1 MDEYYPPPN
10 PAWPAGNSG
19 GGRPNLDLSQ
29 SIGSRMG
36 PYPGQANK
44 QEGGIGHMTDM
55 QTNGDVPTPN
65 GTSNLPVMAA
75 NLPIEMFNQAIN
87 FEAAMRNPMF
97 AQNAMMMGMMSSQ
110 AEKKPVKDATMEIL
124 EQQQNM
130 EQARL
135 LQRFKELRSWQLQQ
149 QDMLMKQQQM
159 QLEALKSEQQRT
171 HALIAKQRDT
181 QWAGKHNGQMNN
193 PLSPTKTPPIRQRGQ
208 GPAFPPMA
216 MMQNGSLQ
224 RPPNLQS
231 LPPTMTEQG
240 GGQIPRPVMYVNP
253 DEENDEIKTNPDLFS
268 DTNSATGSQA
278 MTDEFPN
285 LESVSEVGERN
296 NVMANPTSHHRGHH
310 EKTLA
315 PSQVFQS
322 MPSQGHMAPTKPGR
336 SQGKLDKSKK
346 SAAFCSNDLEMDEGI
361 GTLQSSSSLDH
372 ALNGPVETGYVRID
386 TGVAG
391 GERDDE
397 IGDELEQHP
406 LDDDDDDESEEN
418 ENEETLERGYNDEVL
433 QPDERPIKPL
443 VADKKTFEQMLEEQL
458 REEEERLRA
467 KEEDSTQSPKR
478 PFLKR
483 GEGLARFCLTKGAVK
498 QTGSRREVTSAG
510 RENKTA
516 PPTKSSSK
524 PSTQTN
530 TKPVVKSPRN
540 KAKQPQAK
548 LVLKT
553 SPRNQQSKNTN
564 QSSIRPKS
572 GLTNQ
577 RPVNK
582 HASETNLTG
591 GNRKIGEIQSNFQ
604 ENYHGQG
611 DCDPSQERRNGQSN
625 RQFEIEE
632 IKSRIPPRASRTPDS
647 IPDDTSFVE
656 KLQRREINAEFEQED
671 LDEFEML
678 ENFAD
683 NASFCSNS
691 SVVVK
696 VMQRDRLRQFQ
707 QPISKKQQSPRQ
719 SVAKQLEANI
729 KKDPLPTQTRPNE
742 SRAVITNETK
752 KLLPAHQKMETKS
765 KLSPRIEEDDES
777 WSDTDSDD
785 TETEDNDKNDEEE
798 SSDEDD
804 DDDEEETSS
813 SDSDEVIENERQKK
827 SDHFSSSGA
836 QTEIDNFVLHNQNDN
851 NSDGDSE
858 TFFPRSPSKIMTRK
872 VATKEDRSTMNTVS
886 SLLQK
891 LNPGAVP
898 SQSQFSHGSMAN
910 EQGYVSSNYG
920 QQNTDNFNLSF
931 NSSAYAPQ
939 AKSPIVISRDVLP
952 TTQGALIHSSLPQVK
967 EKMKENEDEE
977 DTDFQIHGKFSS
989 PRISSDL
996 SSKDGDENSGNDSD
1010 TSYSALKISA
1020 KSSRSQIQSS
1030 VEMKPSLGSYSQS
1043 EGQRRMEEDNQE
1055 SEDDNDFDD
1064 EEEWGETTLKSKSPH
1079 KSSEHEKLKT
1089 GVAGAAGSDGTPPTS
1104 HLMTRLFPKLKPQPS
1119 KLQQLQDQKMST
1131 NNSAATGDGVQSKLL
1146 REKLAE
1152 LEKEIEKF
1160 RSENTNL
1167 EKLRKEREEG
1177 LTKLKKEIG
1186 EFEKEKNVE
1195 LQRIQEYK
1203 KEEMKKLRHE
1213 KKMFEKYQKASRALP
1228 DKKEREEIEMLKKQ
1242 LQELQE
1248 EMKRKDTRWTNST
1261 SRLRSKIDQLE
1272 QENGELKEEI
1282 KLMEKK
1288 RLEWLQREQTGKGN
1302 SVTGKDNYL
1311 MSRDSANFRN
1321 QVISSADFQTTD
1333 SEEEKDPV
1341 RDQSSSRSSYPP
1353 STAPHAVPGQM
1364 NLRPSQFQPQVNV
1377 RAPPPSGSQAVRL
1390 QQSHPGATV
1399 GLNNLSK
1406 PPGKSGQVS
1415 SMGSGHSKQMVN
1427 VQTGQASSIGSGQS
1441 KHQPGNS
1448 GASGGQQ
1455 KHSNQSTGQSK
1466 SATNSW
1472 SSSSSKESSHLDK
1485 GNMLRTSLTEDVPR
1499 QVLSTAAVPQ
1509 DTSMYTDTED
1519 AQYSN
1524 NIPRKTATKFNI
1536 DKSAIDKGDSRY
1548 DELQHTDGK
1557 VERVYRTGAREI
1569 LFSNGTRKE
1578 ISADGLT
1585 IIVSFFNGDIK
1596 QIMPDQRIVYYYCEA
1611 QTTHSTYPD
1620 GLEILQF
1627 PNNQVEKHYP
1637 DKTKEIIFPDQTIK
1651 YLFQN
1656 GSEESIF
1663 PDGTVIRVDKN
1674 GDKTMEFPNGQREI
1688 HTQEYKRREYPD
1700 GTVKTV
1706 YPDGRQ
1712 ETRYSNGRI
1721 RVKDKDGNVIVDRR
1735 C

>member
-19 GGRPNLDLSQ
+19 GGRPNIDLNQ
-29 SIGSRMG
+29 SMGSRVG
-36 PYPGQANK
+36 PYQGQATK
-44 QEGGIGHMTDM
+44 QEAGVGHTGMTDM
-55 QTNGDVPTPN
+55 HANGDITTPN
-65 GTSNLPVMAA
+65 GMASLPVMAA
-75 NLPIEMFNQAIN
+75 NLPMEMFNQAFN

-110 AEKKPVKDATMEIL
+110 TEKKPVKDATMEIL
-124 EQQQNM
+124 EQQQTM

-159 QLEALKSEQQRT
+159 QLNALKSEQERT
-171 HALIAKQRDT
+171 QALIAKQRDS
-181 QWAGKHNGQMNN
+181 QWGKQNGQTNN
-193 PLSPTKTPPIRQRGQ
+193 PMSPTKTPPIRQRGQ
-208 GPAFPPMA
+208 GPGFPP
-216 MMQNGSLQ
+216 MMQNGSMQ

-231 LPPTMTEQG
+231 VPHTRPEQAGGVLPC
-240 GGQIPRPVMYVNP
+240 PVMYVNL
-253 DEENDEIKTNPDLFS
+253 DEENDEVKTNPDLFS

-278 MTDEFPN
+278 MTDEFTN
-285 LESVSEVGERN
+285 LESVSEVGEQN
-296 NVMANPTSHHRGHH
+296 NVMVNQASHRRGNHG
-310 EKTLA
+310 KTLA
-315 PSQVFQS
+315 PSQVYQS

-336 SQGKLDKSKK
+336 NQGKLDKNKM
-346 SAAFCSNDLEMDEGI
+346 SAATCSHDLEMDEGI
-361 GTLQSSSSLDH
+361 GTLRSPSSPDH
-372 ALNGPVETGYVRID
+372 PSKCPVQID
-386 TGVAG
+386 YDHFDGRVAG
-391 GERDDE
+391 NERDGG
-397 IGDELEQHP
+397 IDELEQHP
-406 LDDDDDDESEEN
+406 LDDDDEDESEEN
-418 ENEETLERGYNDEVL
+418 ENEETLERAYNDEAM
-433 QPDERPIKPL
+433 QPDERPIRPG
-443 VADKKTFEQMLEEQL
+443 VAGKKTFEQLLEEQL
-458 REEEERLRA
+458 RDEEKRLRVKEEEE
-467 KEEDSTQSPKR
+467 STQSPRR

-483 GEGLARFCLTKGAVK
+483 GQGLARFGLIKEK
-498 QTGSRREVTSAG
+498 QGGCKKDVTSAG
-510 RENKTA
+510 HENKTG
-516 PPTKSSSK
+516 PSSK
-524 PSTQTN
+524 ASSKTSTQSIS
-530 TKPVVKSPRN
+530 KPTVKSPRG
-540 KAKQPQAK
+540 KTKQPQAK

-553 SPRNQQSKNTN
+553 SPRNQLSKNTN
-564 QSSIRPKS
+564 QSSIRPKT
-572 GLTNQ
+572 GFTNQ
-577 RPVNK
+577 KQVDK
-582 HASETNLTG
+582 QVSDTNLTG
-591 GNRKIGEIQSNFQ
+591 ESQKMAESRSQGNHQ
-604 ENYHGQG
+604 GQG
-611 DCDPSQERRNGQSN
+611 QHDPIQNKQILPSS
-625 RQFEIEE
+625 RQLEIED
-632 IKSRIPPRASRTPDS
+632 IKSRIPSRASRTPDS

-656 KLQRREINAEFEQED
+656 KLKEREINAEFEQED

-707 QPISKKQQSPRQ
+707 QPVSKKQQSPRQ
-719 SVAKQLEANI
+719 SVAKQLEATI
-729 KKDPLPTQTRPNE
+729 KKDPQTTLSGQNE
-742 SRAVITNETK
+742 SRVPTQMRKMLPPQQETK
-752 KLLPAHQKMETKS
+752 P

-777 WSDTDSDD
+777 WSDTDSDE
-785 TETEDNDKNDEEE
+785 TETEDNENNNEEE
-798 SSDEDD
+798 SSDEDG
-804 DDDEEETSS
+804 ESS
-813 SDSDEVIENERQKK
+813 SSESDEVIESEVQKK
-827 SDHFSSSGA
+827 R
-836 QTEIDNFVLHNQNDN
+836 DNFASSAQAENDNFILHGQNDN
-851 NSDGDSE
+851 NSDADSE

-872 VATKEDRSTMNTVS
+872 VASKEDRSTLNTVS

-891 LNPGAVP
+891 LNPGAVS
-898 SQSQFSHGSMAN
+898 SQSQFSQGTMATQ
-910 EQGYVSSNYG
+910 QGYVSANYG

-931 NSSAYAPQ
+931 NSSSYVPQ

-952 TTQGALIHSSLPQVK
+952 PSHGAYSSNSLPQVK
-967 EKMKENEDEE
+967 EKVTKIEDEE
-977 DTDFQIHGKFSS
+977 DTDNDFQIHGKFSS

-1020 KSSRSQIQSS
+1020 KSSRSQFQSFVETKQNSGSFSQGES
-1030 VEMKPSLGSYSQS
+1030 VRQRKEEEKP
-1043 EGQRRMEEDNQE
+1043 E
-1055 SEDDNDFDD
+1055 SELDTDFDD
-1064 EEEWGETTLKSKSPH
+1064 DEEWGETTLKSKSPR
-1079 KSSEHEKLKT
+1079 KNLEQDKTKT
-1089 GVAGAAGSDGTPPTS
+1089 GMAGAAGSDGTPPTS
-1104 HLMTRLFPKLKPQPS
+1104 QLMTRLFPKLKPQPS
-1119 KLQQLQDQKMST
+1119 KLQQLQEQKLST
-1131 NNSAATGDGVQSKLL
+1131 NNSASSSDGVQSKLL
-1146 REKLAE
+1146 REKLSE

-1160 RSENTNL
+1160 RSENANL

-1186 EFEKEKNVE
+1186 DFEKEKNAE

-1213 KKMFEKYQKASRALP
+1213 KKMFEKYQKASRAIP

-1302 SVTGKDNYL
+1302 SSTGKDNIQ
-1311 MSRDSANFRN
+1311 MSRDSTNFRN
-1321 QVISSADFQTTD
+1321 PITSSADFQNTD

-1341 RDQSSSRSSYPP
+1341 RDQSSSRSSFPP
-1353 STAPHAVPGQM
+1353 STVPHAMSGQM

-1377 RAPPPSGSQAVRL
+1377 RAPPPSISTGTQGIRH
-1390 QQSHPGATV
+1390 QQTHLGATA

-1415 SMGSGHSKQMVN
+1415 STGSSHSQQTAN
-1427 VQTGQASSIGSGQS
+1427 VQTSQASSTAQS
-1441 KHQPGNS
+1441 KNHAVIS

-1455 KHSNQSTGQSK
+1455 KHTGQISGQSK
-1466 SATNSW
+1466 SSANSW
-1472 SSSSSKESSHLDK
+1472 SSSSTKESNHQDK
-1485 GNMLRTSLTEDVPR
+1485 TNMLRTSLTEDVPR
-1499 QVLSTAAVPQ
+1499 QVLSTAAIPQ

-1519 AQYSN
+1519 SRFGS
-1524 NIPRKTATKFNI
+1524 IMPRKTATKFNI

-1578 ISADGLT
+1578 ISADGQT

-1637 DKTKEIIFPDQTIK
+1637 DKTTEIIFPDQTIK

-1674 GDKTMEFPNGQREI
+1674 GDKTMEFPNRQREI
-1688 HTQEYKRREYPD
+1688 HTQDYKRREYPD

-1721 RVKDKDGNVIVDRR
+1721 RVKDRDGNVIVDRR

>member
-1 MDEYYPPPN
+1 MDDYFPPPN

-19 GGRPNLDLSQ
+19 GGRPNLDLNQ
-29 SIGSRMG
+29 SMGSRGG
-36 PYPGQANK
+36 PFPGQAN
-44 QEGGIGHMTDM
+44 QEAGVGPVTDM
-55 QTNGDVPTPN
+55 QSNGDVPTPN
-65 GTSNLPVMAA
+65 GMNSLPVMAA
-75 NLPIEMFNQAIN
+75 NLPMEMFNQAFN

-97 AQNAMMMGMMSSQ
+97 AQNAMMMGMMNTQ
-110 AEKKPVKDATMEIL
+110 IEKKPAKDATMEIL

-171 HALIAKQRDT
+171 QALIAKQRDS
-181 QWAGKHNGQMNN
+181 QWSGKQNSQMDN
-193 PLSPTKTPPIRQRGQ
+193 SMCPTRTPPIRQRGQ
-208 GPAFPPMA
+208 GPNFPP
-216 MMQNGSLQ
+216 MMQNGSIQ
-224 RPPNLQS
+224 RPPNVQS
-231 LPPTMTEQG
+231 LPPGMAEQA
-240 GGQIPRPVMYVNP
+240 GGQIPRPVMYVNL
-253 DEENDEIKTNPDLFS
+253 DEENDEVKTNPDLFS

-296 NVMANPTSHHRGHH
+296 NSMANPTTHHRGTHQ
-310 EKTLA
+310 KTLA

-336 SQGKLDKSKK
+336 TQGKLDKSKRS
-346 SAAFCSNDLEMDEGI
+346 SAFGSNDLEMDEGI
-361 GTLQSSSSLDH
+361 GTLRLSSSPLDH
-372 ALNGPVETGYVRID
+372 QPNKVGESGYVHQNEA
-386 TGVAG
+386 TAG
-391 GERDDE
+391 DDRDDE
-397 IGDELEQHP
+397 IGDELEQYP
-406 LDDDDDDESEEN
+406 LDEDDESEEN
-418 ENEETLERGYNDEVL
+418 ENEETLERGYNDDML

-443 VADKKTFEQMLEEQL
+443 VAGKKTFEQMLEEQL

-467 KEEDSTQSPKR
+467 NEEDSTQSPRR

-483 GEGLARFCLTKGAVK
+483 GQGLARFGLTKGAVK
-498 QTGSRREVTSAG
+498 QAGSKREVTLSSK
-510 RENKTA
+510 ENKA
-516 PPTKSSSK
+516 VPSSKPSSK
-524 PSTQTN
+524 PST
-530 TKPVVKSPRN
+530 KPAVKSPRG
-540 KAKQPQAK
+540 KTKQPQTK

-553 SPRNQQSKNTN
+553 SPRSQQKDTN
-564 QSSIRPKS
+564 QSSIQPKS
-572 GLTNQ
+572 GSTNQ
-577 RPVNK
+577 RPVYK
-582 HASETNLTG
+582 QASDTNL
-591 GNRKIGEIQSNFQ
+591 KGEGQRSGESQIPIR
-604 ENYHGQG
+604 ENYIGQG
-611 DCDPSQERRNGQSN
+611 NGDQERSKGQSN
-625 RQFEIEE
+625 RQLEIEE
-632 IKSRIPPRASRTPDS
+632 IKSRIPSRISKAPDS
-647 IPDDTSFVE
+647 IPDDTSFIE
-656 KLQRREINAEFEQED
+656 KLQQREINAEMEQED

-707 QPISKKQQSPRQ
+707 QPPKRQQSPRQ

-729 KKDPLPTQTRPNE
+729 KKDPPTAPSRTDNSKLQDTR
-742 SRAVITNETK
+742 ETK
-752 KLLPAHQKMETKS
+752 KLMPKHGDMEMKS

-777 WSDTDSDD
+777 WSDTDSS
-785 TETEDNDKNDEEE
+785 ESEDRNDEEE
-798 SSDEDD
+798 SSDD
-804 DDDEEETSS
+804 DDDEEEDETSS
-813 SDSDEVIENERQKK
+813 DDSDEVIENVKQTK
-827 SDHFSSSGA
+827 SNFSSSGA
-836 QTEIDNFVLHNQNDN
+836 QTEQDHFVLNNRNDN

-858 TFFPRSPSKIMTRK
+858 TFFPRSPSKVMTRK
-872 VATKEDRSTMNTVS
+872 VATKEDRSTMSTVS

-898 SQSQFSHGSMAN
+898 TQSQFSQGT
-910 EQGYVSSNYG
+910 EKGYVSSNYG
-920 QQNTDNFNLSF
+920 EQSEDNFNLSF
-931 NSSAYAPQ
+931 NSSAYVPQ
-939 AKSPIVISRDVLP
+939 SKSPIVISRDVLP
-952 TTQGALIHSSLPQVK
+952 TSHGAKVPSSLSQVK
-967 EKMKENEDEE
+967 EKVTENEEE
-977 DTDFQIHGKFSS
+977 DDTDNDNDFQIHGKFSS

-1020 KSSRSQIQSS
+1020 KGSRSQIQSFLETKAVNPNQGEGRRK
-1030 VEMKPSLGSYSQS
+1030 VEEKT
-1043 EGQRRMEEDNQE
+1043 EE
-1055 SEDDNDFDD
+1055 SDDDDDDDFDD
-1064 EEEWGETTLKSKSPH
+1064 DEEWGETTLKSKSPR
-1079 KSSEHEKLKT
+1079 KSSEQEKSKT
-1089 GVAGAAGSDGTPPTS
+1089 GVAGTAGSDGTPPTS
-1104 HLMTRLFPKLKPQPS
+1104 NLMTRLFPKLKPQPS
-1119 KLQQLQDQKMST
+1119 KLQQLQEQKMPA
-1131 NNSAATGDGVQSKLL
+1131 NNSASTGDGVQSKIL

-1160 RSENTNL
+1160 RSENANL

-1186 EFEKEKNVE
+1186 DFEKEKNAE

-1242 LQELQE
+1242 LQDLQE

-1261 SRLRSKIDQLE
+1261 SRQRSKIEQLE

-1302 SVTGKDNYL
+1302 PSAGKDNNH
-1311 MSRDSANFRN
+1311 MTQNFRN
-1321 QVISSADFQTTD
+1321 QITNSADFQTTD

-1341 RDQSSSRSSYPP
+1341 RDQSSGRSSYPP
-1353 STAPHAVPGQM
+1353 STAPHAVSGQM

-1377 RAPPPSGSQAVRL
+1377 RAPPPPPGTQGVRL
-1390 QQSHPGATV
+1390 HQSLPGATV

-1406 PPGKSGQVS
+1406 PPGKSS
-1415 SMGSGHSKQMVN
+1415 TGSGHSKQMSN
-1427 VQTGQASSIGSGQS
+1427 VQTSQASSTGHS
-1441 KHQPGNS
+1441 KHLPGNS
-1448 GASGGQQ
+1448 GASGCQQ
-1455 KHSNQSTGQSK
+1455 KHLNNQSNK
-1466 SATNSW
+1466 SSASSW
-1472 SSSSSKESSHLDK
+1472 SSSSSKENNLTDK

-1509 DTSMYTDTED
+1509 DTSMYTDPED
-1519 AQYSN
+1519 AQFNN
-1524 NIPRKTATKFNI
+1524 NIPRKTASKYNI

-1578 ISADGLT
+1578 ISADGQT

-1596 QIMPDQRIVYYYCEA
+1596 QVMPDQRIVYYYCEA

-1688 HTQEYKRREYPD
+1688 HTHEYKRREYPD